1 MNILVVDIGG
11 THVKVLATG
20 QPMKREFASGSH
32 MTAHEVVSEVKRIT
46 MDWQYDVVAIG
57 YPGVVMKDRPAAE
70 PNNLGG
76 GWVGYD
82 FAGVFGRPIR
92 MVNDAAMQ
100 ALGSYCGGRMLFL
113 GLGTGLGSALIVD
126 SMLVP
131 LELGQLPYKKR
142 HTYED
147 VVGLRGLERSGKKKW
162 RRSVRE
168 VIALFRL
175 AFEVDD
181 IVVGGGNTN
190 LLKAFPSGVRRGD
203 NDSAFLGGYRLWEAG
218 LTETGIQEPPS

>member
-46 MDWQYDVVAIG
+46 MGWQYDVVAIG
-57 YPGVVMKDRPAAE
+57 YPGVVREGRPAAE

-82 FAGVFGRPIR
+82 FTRAFGRPIR
-92 MVNDAAMQ
+92 MTNDAAIQ
-100 ALGSYCGGRMLFL
+100 ALGGYCGGRMLFL
-113 GLGTGLGSALIVD
+113 GLGTGLGSALIID
-126 SMLVP
+126 SMMVP

-147 VVGLRGLERSGKKKW
+147 VVGLSGLKRRGKKKW

-168 VIALFRL
+168 VVALFRL

-181 IVVGGGNTN
+181 IVVGGGNAK
-190 LLKAFPSGVRRGD
+190 LLKALPSGVRRGD
-203 NDSAFLGGYRLWEAG
+203 NDSAFLGGCRLWETG
-218 LTETGIQEPPS
+218 LTETGTQEARS

>member
-1 MNILVVDIGG
+1 MTILVVDIGG

-20 QPMKREFASGSH
+20 HPKKREFASGCH
-32 MTAHEVVSEVKRIT
+32 MTAHEIVSEVKRIT

-57 YPGVVMKDRPAAE
+57 YPGRVLKGRPAAE
-70 PNNLGG
+70 PHNLSG

-82 FAGVFGRPIR
+82 FAGAFGRPTRII
-92 MVNDAAMQ
+92 NDAAMQ
-100 ALGSYCGGRMLFL
+100 ALGSYRGGRMLFL
-113 GLGTGLGSALIVD
+113 GLGTGLGAALIVD

-131 LELGQLPYKKR
+131 LELGELPYRKG

-147 VVGLRGLERSGKKKW
+147 VVGLRGLERRGKKKW

-168 VIALFRL
+168 VVALFRL

-181 IVVGGGNTN
+181 IVIGGGNVN
-190 LLKAFPSGVRRGD
+190 LLKAFATGVRRGD
-203 NDSAFLGGYRLWEAG
+203 NDSVFLGGYRLWETG
-218 LTETGIQEPPS
+218 LTETGTQEARS

>member
-1 MNILVVDIGG
+1 MTILVVDIGG

-20 QPMKREFASGSH
+20 QPKKREFASGSH

-57 YPGVVMKDRPAAE
+57 YPGLVLKGRPAAE

-82 FAGVFGRPIR
+82 FAGALARPIR
-92 MVNDAAMQ
+92 MINDAAMQ
-100 ALGSYCGGRMLFL
+100 AVGSYRGGRMLFL
-113 GLGTGLGSALIVD
+113 GLGTGLGSALIID

-147 VVGLRGLERSGKKKW
+147 VVGLRGLERRGKKKW

-168 VIALFRL
+168 VVALFGL

-181 IVVGGGNTN
+181 IVVGGGNVN

-203 NDSAFLGGYRLWEAG
+203 NDSAFLGGFRLWETG
-218 LTETGIQEPPS
+218 LAETGTQELRP